1 MSTRNDLAVIRITQS
16 AQRYV
21 SHPDVIVSD
30 ISLLESHFFGLYSVA
45 SAFSVSYIT
54 LIQTKESKGYVP
66 ARTSLL

>member
-1 MSTRNDLAVIRITQS
+1 MSTWNELGVTRITQS
-16 AQRYV
+16 AQRQV

-30 ISLLESHFFGLYSVA
+30 ISLLEIHFFGLRSLA

-54 LIQTKESKGYVP
+54 LIQTEESKGYVP